1 MAIDTSKAP
10 PSIGP
15 TLAGPG
21 RILGRVSND
30 TLTAPAGPGRFLGL
44 VGRVF
49 SGRAGPGF
57 RPDQ

>member
-1 MAIDTSKAP
+1 MAIDTLKAP

-15 TLAGPG
+15 TLAGSG

-30 TLTAPAGPGRFLGL
+30 TVMMTRERLRPGRFLGL

-49 SGRAGPGF
+49 SSRAGF
-57 RPDQ
+57 

>member
-1 MAIDTSKAP
+1 MAIDTSQAP

-30 TLTAPAGPGRFLGL
+30 TWTAPAGPGHFLGL
-44 VGRVF
+44 VGRVS
-49 SGRAGPGF
+49 SGRAGF
-57 RPDQ
+57 